1 MRYSRA
7 ARSVVSCYTSIAGRE
22 SPVWVNVRLVPRDD
36 IRGRPETTISSMTSD
51 AELLAIQFQTAFVF
65 ERSGRISTTNDPDR
79 SPAPRFV
86 LFGCAS
92 GNIYGVG
99 ADVTDGIAA
108 QLMGFAATEPPFIDP
123 CGASRHLDRY
133 IELLSRDA
141 VVPRPSLGLTY
152 VLPHDIAYQH
162 DVRLIC
168 SDSVEGQG
176 LCATLA
182 AQGVPA
188 GLAKMGFVDVSE
200 FWDPWCVALRHGE
213 VASVAFAARL
223 SETGAG
229 LGLATSPGLRGR
241 GYAAAATAGWTRM
254 PALRSRALFYSTD
267 QTNISSQR
275 VVVRLG
281 LPFLGA
287 SLELS

>member
-133 IELLSRDA
+133 IELLSRD
-141 VVPRPSLGLTY
+141 V
-152 VLPHDIAYQH
+152 AYQH